1 MERDMSEK
9 RTLKFSVL
17 DVNGEMHEVTIEQE
31 IANSVNLS
39 AFCSC
44 GEASDTDFCEHRYSI
59 LEGDSTVLASSSLE
73 NFGTLQKWV
82 RGSDIEAAMME
93 LSQAKTDLRLAM
105 DCVDTCRKKLAKRM
119 LD

>member
-1 MERDMSEK
+1 MSEK
-9 RTLKFSVL
+9 NVLKFSVL
-17 DVNGEMHEVTIEQE
+17 DVNGDVHEVTIEQE
-31 IANSVNLS
+31 VGNSANLS

-44 GEASDTDFCEHRYSI
+44 GEASKTDFCEHRYSI

-73 NFGTLQKWV
+73 NFAELQKWV

-93 LSQAKTDLRLAM
+93 LSNAKTDLRLAM
-105 DCVDTCRKKLAKRM
+105 DCVEACRIKLAKRM